1 MVRLILQRNRLTLL
15 AFVVIPAAVAIVAAA
30 WLLRPQATSSA
41 PLGDPNA
48 PVVAATPAPF
58 VGGQPPIAR
67 PAAVPVAASR
77 ADDGAPGGEPANL
90 IEARMP
96 DARYHDAAF
105 AAVQCA
111 VGRPLT
117 RDPEFDALAV
127 EAWRASV
134 MHGDERVEAMVR
146 EHPRV
151 KRIGFFLFIP
161 DETPSSDP
169 CIFGGNDFRNERLL
183 FEQAT
188 TIGVAVF
195 PSSSANYPVGTLV
208 IVRDH

>member
-15 AFVVIPAAVAIVAAA
+15 TFVVIPAAIAAIAAA
-30 WLLRPQATSSA
+30 WLLRPQATSGS

-77 ADDGAPGGEPANL
+77 ADGGPPPDAPANF

-117 RDPEFDALAV
+117 RDPALDALAV
-127 EAWRASV
+127 EAWRAK
-134 MHGDERVEAMVR
+134 MMYGHERVEAMNWHR
-146 EHPRV
+146 HNRLFTFAMSSPQTGRLSPRTFSRV
-151 KRIGFFLFIP
+151 IIAV
-161 DETPSSDP
+161 TPT
-169 CIFGGNDFRNERLL
+169 R
-183 FEQAT
+183 
-188 TIGVAVF
+188 
-195 PSSSANYPVGTLV
+195 SSAQ
-208 IVRDH
+208 

>member
-15 AFVVIPAAVAIVAAA
+15 AFVVIPAAIAAIAAA
-30 WLLRPQATSSA
+30 WLLRPQTMSSA

-67 PAAVPVAASR
+67 PAAAPVEAYR
-77 ADDGAPGGEPANL
+77 ADDAPPPDAPANL

-127 EAWRASV
+127 EAWRAAVRSGNQRNYALLEQNNLRFIQMV
-134 MHGDERVEAMVR
+134 PVER
-146 EHPRV
+146 P
-151 KRIGFFLFIP
+151 
-161 DETPSSDP
+161 TQSSSDA
-169 CIFGGNDFRNERLL
+169 CLFGGEDMRTQFGDL
-183 FEQAT
+183 QDIT
-188 TIGVAVF
+188 SVGVAVF
-195 PSSSANYPVGTLV
+195 PYEGDYPFMTLV
-208 IVRDH
+208 VVGR